1 MKKLSDIIQL
11 NILPNSLFENNISI
25 LSDLDNEENN
35 IDLQVKNINNKLSNT
50 IGIDEATKL
59 LNLAILYK
67 DITPSNKFIRC
78 INNPNNY
85 TKYNALIQAKDERH
99 LEKLINFALQKLN
112 NGGRVNLNWIDVSN
126 VHIMDYMLSYYN
138 DRITFPTF
146 DFDVSLWDMS
156 NVTSC
161 RKMFMGSQF
170 NGDIS
175 KWDVSNVTNME
186 RMFASSTFN
195 NDISKWDVSNV
206 QEFNGMFSNN
216 EIFNQPIGNWNVAS
230 AKYMDSMFFNAQ
242 SFNQNISQ
250 WDVSNVVNMTCM
262 FTNAMSF
269 KQNISN
275 WNIDNSKNAHY
286 KMFTP
291 GIMPAQYMPKFKHED
306 NNIDSILYRDGIKNQ
321 LKV

>member
-1 MKKLSDIIQL
+1 MKKLSDIIEL
-11 NILPNSLFENNISI
+11 NILSNSIFENNISI
-25 LSDLDNEENN
+25 LSDLDDAENN
-35 IDLQVKNINNKLSNT
+35 IDLDLQVKNMNNKLAAT
-50 IGIDEATKL
+50 IDADEAKKL
-59 LNLAILYK
+59 LNLAIQYK
-67 DITPSNKFIRC
+67 DVTPSNKFIRC

-99 LEKLINFALQKLN
+99 LERLIIFALQKLN

-175 KWDVSNVTNME
+175 KWNVSNVTNME
-186 RMFASSTFN
+186 HMFAGSTFN

-206 QEFNGMFSNN
+206 EGFNGMFSNN
-216 EIFNQPIGNWNVAS
+216 EIFNQPIGNWNVKS
-230 AKYMDSMFFNAQ
+230 AKYMDNMFYNAQ
-242 SFNQNISQ
+242 SFNQPIGD
-250 WDVSNVVNMTCM
+250 WVVSNVVNMSCM
-262 FTNAMSF
+262 FMKAISF

-275 WNIDNSKNAHY
+275 WDIDNSENAHY
-286 KMFTP
+286 KMFAS
-291 GIMPAQYMPKFKHED
+291 GIMPERYMPKFKHED
-306 NNIDSILYRDGIKNQ
+306 NNISSVLFR
-321 LKV
+321 